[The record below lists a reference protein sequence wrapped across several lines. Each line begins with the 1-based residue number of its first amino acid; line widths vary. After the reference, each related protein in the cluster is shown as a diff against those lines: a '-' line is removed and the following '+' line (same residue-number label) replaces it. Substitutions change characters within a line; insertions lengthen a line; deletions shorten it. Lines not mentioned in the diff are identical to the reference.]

1 MMRFNNDYNHSAHEC
16 VLKLLEKTAGEG
28 YGGYGED
35 IWCDEAKELIK
46 KEIDRQ
52 DADVFFFAG
61 ATLANFVVT
70 AAALRPIESVI
81 CAQTGHINCHEA
93 ASIENTGHKILE
105 LSGVDGKLS
114 AQQIEACASEYFS
127 DGEPEHLTVPKMV
140 YISFPTEL
148 GTLYSLEELKEIRR
162 VCDKYG
168 MYLCGRR
175 AHGLWTWLGGK

>member
-1 MMRFNNDYNHSAHEC
+1 M
-16 VLKLLEKTAGEG
+16 
-28 YGGYGED
+28 
-35 IWCDEAKELIK
+35 
-46 KEIDRQ
+46 
-52 DADVFFFAG
+52 
-61 ATLANFVVT
+61 VT

-105 LSGVDGKLS
+105 LPGVDGKLS
-114 AQQIEACASEYFS
+114 AQQIEACASEYFN

-168 MYLCGRR
+168 MYLQYQQF
-175 AHGLWTWLGGK
+175 LQLPVL

>member
-70 AAALRPIESVI
+70 AAALRPHPP
-81 CAQTGHINCHEA
+81 A
-93 ASIENTGHKILE
+93 L
-105 LSGVDGKLS
+105 
-114 AQQIEACASEYFS
+114 
-127 DGEPEHLTVPKMV
+127 P
-140 YISFPTEL
+140 
-148 GTLYSLEELKEIRR
+148 
-162 VCDKYG
+162 
-168 MYLCGRR
+168 RR
-175 AHGLWTWLGGK
+175 AYVPRRDRRP